1 VGERYVASESGRTE
15 GVPTVAE
22 LRDQLR
28 RAVETENF
36 ELAADLRDRIRV
48 ME

>member
-1 VGERYVASESGRTE
+1 LKDR
-15 GVPTVAE
+15 
-22 LRDQLR
+22 LR
-28 RAVETENF
+28 RAIESEQF

>member
-1 VGERYVASESGRTE
+1 MSESLERASVLG
-15 GVPTVAE
+15 E
-22 LRDQLR
+22 LKDRLR
-28 RAVETENF
+28 RAIENEQF